1 MKKEDF
7 EKITESMQE
16 KLGKENSSL
25 IADDIATLITDYSNM
40 NKEIDNK
47 NKQIEKLKNDKENLI
62 TANGNLLQQV
72 SMGFETKEEISK
84 DNKKEEIKKFSFKNC
99 FDEKGNFIK

>member
-7 EKITESMQE
+7 EKLTDSIQT
-16 KLGKENSSL
+16 KLGKENSSV
-25 IADDIATLITDYSNM
+25 IADDLATLITDNSSTN
-40 NKEIDNK
+40 EIIIKQNE
-47 NKQIEKLKNDKENLI
+47 QIEKLKQEKETLI

-72 SMGFETKEEISK
+72 SMGEDTSRTQ
-84 DNKKEEIKKFSFKNC
+84 NKKDEEPPKKFSFKDC